1 MTPVP
6 ILIMETAAIAS
17 TMFTC
22 IEGNELTRT
31 VMLNPTMSNG
41 EINEVIAEVQQV
53 VPEGCLLPTL
63 RISKN

>member
-6 ILIMETAAIAS
+6 ILIMETAAIA
-17 TMFTC
+17 TTLLTC
-22 IEGNELTRT
+22 PEGNDLTKR
-31 VMLNPTMSNG
+31 VMLSPTMSNG